1 MCLLSICMLWRNVYL
16 SSACFSIGLFVFSLL
31 SLYELVVYF
40 GDKALISCM
49 ICKYFLLFNRLSFHL
64 FMVSFAVQKL
74 VSLIKSHLFLFAFIS
89 IALGDR
95 PKKTLVRFMSEN
107 VLPMFSS
114 RNFMISCLIFNSLI
128 HFEFMFMYDVRVCS
142 NFIDIHVAVRLECLV
157 ILESKIVLL
166 PNSAGV
172 IVKRNVNW
180 PKGLT
185 SRILAAINA
194 HQGYFHPQI
203 NKATKW
209 LKQKLLMVT
218 FGSC

>member
-1 MCLLSICMLWRNVYL
+1 
-16 SSACFSIGLFVFSLL
+16 
-31 SLYELVVYF
+31 
-40 GDKALISCM
+40 
-49 ICKYFLLFNRLSFHL
+49 
-64 FMVSFAVQKL
+64 MVSFAVLKL

-114 RNFMISCLIFNSLI
+114 RNFMVSCLIFNSLI
-128 HFEFMFMYDVRVCS
+128 HFEFMFVYDVRMCS

-172 IVKRNVNW
+172 IVKKKVN
-180 PKGLT
+180 
-185 SRILAAINA
+185 
-194 HQGYFHPQI
+194 
-203 NKATKW
+203 
-209 LKQKLLMVT
+209 
-218 FGSC
+218 